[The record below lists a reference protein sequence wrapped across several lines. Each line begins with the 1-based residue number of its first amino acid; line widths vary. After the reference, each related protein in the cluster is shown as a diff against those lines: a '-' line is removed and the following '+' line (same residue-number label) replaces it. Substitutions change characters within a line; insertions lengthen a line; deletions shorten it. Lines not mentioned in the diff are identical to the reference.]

1 MMKTSVNDPF
11 DVNICLRGL
20 GNMISFVLDDVYEY
34 AYVLTFKRSMRMY
47 KKEFHDPDEVPVLD
61 LAFFYTTGDLYVT
74 NCAEANFKL
83 ADYKLK
89 LIDILNIDEVHDFH
103 DEVLDNESYR
113 YKPYY
118 LMYKKSKSYKK
129 LKQYYERLLV
139 ETIKC
144 LFTYAC
150 VLTAQRYR
158 VPPIL
163 RKQFN
168 LADDQCFRLLNSDD
182 LHVQLLIEL
191 IIDLKKSLAELREIT
206 EKQLAKTI
214 SRRRKPK
221 VEEPK

>member
-1 MMKTSVNDPF
+1 MKTSVNDPF
-11 DVNICLRGL
+11 DVDICLRGL
-20 GNMISFVLDDVYEY
+20 GNMISLIIDDVYEY
-34 AYVLTFKRSMRMY
+34 AYVLTFKRSMKMY
-47 KKEFHDPDEVPVLD
+47 SKEFHDPDEVPVLD
-61 LAFFYTTGDLYVT
+61 LAFFQNTGDLYVT
-74 NCAEANFKL
+74 NCAEANGKL
-83 ADYKLK
+83 VAYKLK
-89 LIDILNIDEVHDFH
+89 LINILNIDEIHDFN
-103 DEVLDNESYR
+103 DEVLDNEGDR

-129 LKQYYERLLV
+129 LRQYYERLLV

-150 VLTAQRYR
+150 VLTAQSYR
-158 VPPIL
+158 VPSIL

-168 LADDQCFRLLNSDD
+168 LPDDQCFRLLNTDD

-214 SRRRKPK
+214 ARRKKTK
-221 VEEPK
+221 VEDQK